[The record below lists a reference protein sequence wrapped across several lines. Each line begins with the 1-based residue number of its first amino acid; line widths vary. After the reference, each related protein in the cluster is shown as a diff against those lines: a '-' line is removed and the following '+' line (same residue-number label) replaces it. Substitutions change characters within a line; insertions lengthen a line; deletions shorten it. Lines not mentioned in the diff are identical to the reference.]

1 MVRGVQ
7 GYRRRVDEQE
17 ALTAL
22 ATVGLHP
29 RRAEPILG
37 GWASWTFD
45 LDGEH
50 IVRFPRHD
58 DVAAAARREL
68 ALLPELTVDLSYAV
82 PNPTQ
87 VGVRRE
93 RPFFAYPR
101 IPGRPLHAD
110 DASPATF
117 ERLREA
123 LGELHTFPVDRA
135 AELVGAGSPE
145 GAWRRHYDRL
155 WPIIEQ
161 HALPVIEPSVAD
173 EVRVAFSAFVE
184 RIDTLPHCLVHNDL
198 GLEHLLVDPS
208 TNDLTG
214 MIDFEDATIGD
225 PAIDVVPLRAAFGRE
240 AVAQIFR
247 GRDIGDRVDERL
259 HFYRWMGSVH
269 AIIYGVTQ
277 DVADELEHGRSEL
290 TRRLHSPVIG

>member
-1 MVRGVQ
+1 M
-7 GYRRRVDEQE
+7 DEQE

-29 RRAEPILG
+29 RRAKPILG

-50 IVRFPRHD
+50 IVRFPRDD
-58 DVAAAARREL
+58 DVATAARREL
-68 ALLPELTVDLSYAV
+68 ALLPELAAHVAYAV

-87 VGVRRE
+87 VGVWRE

-110 DASPATF
+110 DASPAMF
-117 ERLREA
+117 ERLRGA
-123 LGELHTFPVDRA
+123 LASLHAFPEHRA
-135 AELVGAGSPE
+135 AELLRTGPPT
-145 GAWRRHYDRL
+145 GAWRRHYEHL

-161 HALPVIEPSVAD
+161 HALPVIEPPVAD
-173 EVRVAFSAFVE
+173 EVRVAFASFVE
-184 RIDTLPHCLVHNDL
+184 RIDALPHCLVHNDL
-198 GLEHLLVDPS
+198 GLEHLLIDPS
-208 TNDLTG
+208 TNELSG

-240 AVAQIFR
+240 AVAQILR
-247 GRDIGDRVDERL
+247 GRDMGDRLDERL

-269 AIIYGVTQ
+269 AILYGVTQ
-277 DVADELEHGRSEL
+277 DVAAELEAGRTEL
-290 TRRLHSPVIG
+290 TRRLHTPVGG